1 MTLWVAIGL
10 AGLATFLTRAL
21 PLVLAM
27 PVPATGAVR
36 RYIDALPTAII
47 AALAGAVIL
56 APAEQLTRGA
66 EPIAAV
72 VVLAVALWR
81 RNLLLAVLA
90 GTAVIALLRVGGIG
104 T

>member
-1 MTLWVAIGL
+1 MTFWVTIAL
-10 AGLATFLTRAL
+10 AGLGTFITRAL
-21 PLVLAM
+21 PLVTATHL
-27 PVPATGAVR
+27 PSTGAVR
-36 RYIDALPTAII
+36 RYLDALPTAII

-56 APAEQLTRGA
+56 APADRLTRGA

-90 GTAVIALLRVGGIG
+90 GTAVIALLRAGRIGI
-104 T
+104 